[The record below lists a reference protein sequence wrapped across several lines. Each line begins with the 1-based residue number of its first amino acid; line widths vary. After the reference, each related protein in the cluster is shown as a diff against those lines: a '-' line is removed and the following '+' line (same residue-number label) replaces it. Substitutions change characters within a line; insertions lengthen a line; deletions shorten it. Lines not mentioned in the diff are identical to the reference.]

1 MDNRF
6 ATAVRGSAHQ
16 RNQRQHQQEQRGQ
29 QPVGLIER
37 EHSRLPFH
45 HGENGRV
52 SAAVCSHRVGA
63 ARQKQSA
70 QHRHGDFDYV
80 DLKEDTTFPGVPKD
94 FGGVSGG
101 GLWRVQVFGSPGNAE
116 IRRKWS
122 LEGVAFYQLKI
133 SDSQMVIRCHG
144 QDNIRAAMKV
154 VPRV

>member
-1 MDNRF
+1 MGAPGEFGKYTPTHAEVNINRF
-6 ATAVRGSAHQ
+6 FSD
-16 RNQRQHQQEQRGQ
+16 
-29 QPVGLIER
+29 
-37 EHSRLPFH
+37 
-45 HGENGRV
+45 V
-52 SAAVCSHRVGA
+52 SA
-63 ARQKQSA
+63 KPY
-70 QHRHGDFDYV
+70 RHGDFDYV